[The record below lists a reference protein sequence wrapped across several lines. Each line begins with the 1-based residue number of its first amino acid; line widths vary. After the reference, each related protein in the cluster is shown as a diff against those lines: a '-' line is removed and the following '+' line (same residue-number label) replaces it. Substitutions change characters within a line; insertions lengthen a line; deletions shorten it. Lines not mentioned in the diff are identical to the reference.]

1 MISVKQIQNLEEKI
15 FKAVELIKALKQENK
30 ILKSEAESANKKVEE
45 LEQIISDYRSTYVE
59 LEEGIANAI
68 KQLDDLDNTS
78 SAVTGIAKTN
88 TTKEERSKNESPS
101 LANSSKEN
109 LPEDEDEEVE
119 EIKINYSKTSQGKS
133 PSNTVEEKSQKTSS
147 QNGTEKSET
156 SQLDI
161 F

>member
-30 ILKSEAESANKKVEE
+30 ILKSEAESANKKNEE
-45 LEQIISDYRSTYVE
+45 LEQIVSDYRSTYVE

-68 KQLDDLDNTS
+68 KQLDDLDSASVPNAGFSVTKANT
-78 SAVTGIAKTN
+78 A
-88 TTKEERSKNESPS
+88 KEERSKSDSTS
-101 LANSSKEN
+101 LPNSNKEN
-109 LPEDEDEEVE
+109 SDDEEEVE
-119 EIKINYSKTSQGKS
+119 EIKINYSKTPQGK
-133 PSNTVEEKSQKTSS
+133 PLSNTAEEKSQKTSAQS
-147 QNGTEKSET
+147 GTEKSDT